1 MKHATFDAY
10 PAEGLDLAR
19 RTLIT
24 VWDSLVAYHDD
35 LVLVGGLAVDL
46 ITHPPVE
53 GVAGAVTMDVDLG
66 VSLAAGLGMYGSIAE
81 TLAGHGFRW
90 EEGRF
95 IRVIDGLRMYV
106 DLLTDDGRS
115 LRGTA
120 MVDEGLG
127 VSILPGIERAL
138 ASRRA
143 IPVKGCSLVGGER
156 TLLVQT
162 ASVGPLLV
170 LKLNAFGGPT
180 GRKAPK
186 DAHDVMHL
194 LTNYLDG
201 PSAAV
206 AAFHEEW
213 QTNRGMAGAVEALKT
228 CFLSPEADGS
238 LACAAFR
245 LNNRHLEPELEE
257 ESLQIRQQCV
267 TFAEALLAGLPG

>member
-10 PAEGLDLAR
+10 PPEGLDLAR

-24 VWDSLVAYHDD
+24 VWDSLAAYHDD

-46 ITHPPVE
+46 LTHPAAE
-53 GVAGAVTMDVDLG
+53 GTPGAVTMDVDLG
-66 VSLAAGLGMYGSIAE
+66 VSLAAGEGMYGSITD

-95 IRVIDGLRMYV
+95 IRVIEGLKMYV

-115 LRGTA
+115 KRGTA
-120 MVDEGLG
+120 MVDAGLG
-127 VSILPGIERAL
+127 VSIMPGIERAL
-138 ASRRA
+138 LSRHA
-143 IPVKGCSLVGGER
+143 ISVSGHSLVGGQR
-156 TLLVQT
+156 TVLVQT

-194 LTNYLDG
+194 LTNYAEG

-206 AAFHEEW
+206 AAFHAEREV
-213 QTNRGMAGAVEALKT
+213 NRGMAGAVEALKT
-228 CFLSPEADGS
+228 CFLSAEADGS

-245 LNNRHLEPELEE
+245 LNNQHTKPELAA

-267 TFAEALLAGLPG
+267 TLAEALLA

>member
-10 PAEGLDLAR
+10 PPQGLDLAK

-24 VWDSLVAYHDD
+24 VWDSLAAYHDD

-46 ITHPPVE
+46 LTRPSAE
-53 GVAGAVTMDVDLG
+53 GTPGAVTMDVDLG
-66 VSLAAGLGMYGSIAE
+66 VSLAAGEGMYGSIAD

-90 EEGRF
+90 EGGRF
-95 IRVIDGLRMYV
+95 IRVIDDLKMYV
-106 DLLTDDGRS
+106 DLLTDDGSS

-120 MVDEGLG
+120 TVDDGLG

-143 IPVKGCSLVGGER
+143 VSVSGRSLVGSEK
-156 TLLVQT
+156 TVVVQT
-162 ASVGPLLV
+162 SSLGPLLV

-186 DAHDVMHL
+186 DAHDVIHL
-194 LTNYLDG
+194 LTNYIEG

-206 AAFHEEW
+206 AAFHAEREI
-213 QTNRGMAGAVEALKT
+213 NRGMTGAVQSLET
-228 CFLSPEADGS
+228 CFLSSEADGS

-245 LNNRHLEPELEE
+245 MNNQHTRPELAE
-257 ESLQIRQQCV
+257 ESLLIRQQCV
-267 TFAEALLAGLPG
+267 TLAEALLS

>member
-10 PAEGLDLAR
+10 PPEGLDLAK

-24 VWDSLVAYHDD
+24 VWDSLAAYPGD

-46 ITHPPVE
+46 LTRPAAE
-53 GVAGAVTMDVDLG
+53 GTPGAVTMDVDLG
-66 VSLAAGLGMYGSIAE
+66 VSLAAGEGMYGSITN

-90 EEGRF
+90 QDGRF
-95 IRVIDGLRMYV
+95 IRVLDGLKMYV
-106 DLLTDDGRS
+106 DLLTDDGSS

-120 MVDEGLG
+120 MVDDGLG

-138 ASRRA
+138 ASRRE
-143 IPVKGCSLVGGER
+143 VSVSGRSLVGSER
-156 TLLVQT
+156 TVVVQT

-186 DAHDVMHL
+186 DAHDVVHL
-194 LTNYLDG
+194 LTNYVEG

-206 AAFHEEW
+206 SAFHAEREI
-213 QTNRGMAGAVEALKT
+213 NRGMKGAVQSLESY
-228 CFLSPEADGS
+228 FLSPESEGS
-238 LACAAFR
+238 LACASFR
-245 LNNRHLEPELEE
+245 LNNQQARPELAV
-257 ESLQIRQQCV
+257 ESLLIRQQCV
-267 TFAEALLAGLPG
+267 TLAEALLS